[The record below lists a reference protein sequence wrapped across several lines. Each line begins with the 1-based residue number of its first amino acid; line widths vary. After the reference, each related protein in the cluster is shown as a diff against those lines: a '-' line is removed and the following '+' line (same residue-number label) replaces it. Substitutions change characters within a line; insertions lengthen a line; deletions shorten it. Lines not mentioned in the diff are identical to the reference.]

1 MTTLKIQK
9 IENTGTV
16 YADSS
21 KPDLTVRFKSSK
33 NPKSVSGVSTT
44 NYIQEIIYNDNNP
57 IVVGGTTVKDPISLR
72 IRTSGAIESKARLAK
87 LLASA
92 AAQLEGWSN
101 EDVFVGFAPA
111 TAPVI
116 LP

>member
-21 KPDLTVRFKSSK
+21 KPDLTVRFKGSK
-33 NPKSVSGVSTT
+33 NPKSVSGVATT
-44 NYIQEIIYNDNNP
+44 NYIQEIIYNDNHQVM
-57 IVVGGTTVKDPISLR
+57 IGGTSVKDPISLR
-72 IRTSGAIESKARLAK
+72 IRTSGAIESKARLAE

-92 AAQLEGWSN
+92 AAQLVDWSD
-101 EDVFVGFAPA
+101 EDVFVGFAPT

>member
-1 MTTLKIQK
+1 MTILKIQK

-21 KPDLTVRFKSSK
+21 KPDLTVRFKGSK
-33 NPKSVSGVSTT
+33 NPKSVSGVGTT

-57 IVVGGTTVKDPISLR
+57 VLIGGVTVKDPISLR
-72 IRTSGAIESKARLAK
+72 IRTSGAIESKARIAV

-92 AAQLEGWSN
+92 ASQLDDWSD
-101 EDVFVGFAPA
+101 EDVFVGFAPT